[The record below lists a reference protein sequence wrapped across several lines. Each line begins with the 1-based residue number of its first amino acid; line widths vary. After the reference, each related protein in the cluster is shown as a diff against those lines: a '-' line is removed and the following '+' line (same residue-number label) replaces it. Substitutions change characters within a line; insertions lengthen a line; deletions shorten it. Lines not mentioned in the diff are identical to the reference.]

1 MALRRLELVLAVV
14 CAAAIVW
21 PALFGTRSRRGLVFL
36 AAIGAAISQL
46 VLEGF
51 RWQLTPVY
59 LVALGL
65 GLGDLLSVERDLP
78 WWRRVS
84 RPVLGLVGLGMMVL
98 PAVIFPVP
106 ILPEPGGPLQVGT
119 VTLEVVFPERL
130 EAYGETPDTQPRRVM
145 VQIWYPAEAV
155 DQPVAVPWTNDLD
168 VLGPALARRIGL
180 PAFSLSHTSYT
191 AAHAVPSAPALAGT
205 YPVVLYSHGWTGFR
219 SIAVN
224 QMEMLASHGYIV
236 IAPDHAY
243 GALVTRFPDGAIINF
258 DPDALPDEEAVEP
271 DFYTDRA
278 VQLVDT
284 FADDL
289 VGLVDALAL
298 GESGPF
304 GSMAAHADLG
314 RIGAYG
320 HSAGGGAAVR
330 FCLSDE
336 RCDAVLGMDA
346 WVEPVPDRII
356 ANEATIPMLFMRS
369 DGWRGTPNDGR
380 LRGLAERSDA
390 VTYWIGIEG
399 AGHNDFVVTP
409 FFSPIAARLGM
420 KGPISLGRVVP
431 IIDRFLR
438 GFFDSALLGAGTAA
452 VEQNPFDEVT
462 LEVLGPAGG

>member
-1 MALRRLELVLAVV
+1 LVLAVV

-36 AAIGAAISQL
+36 ATIGVAISQL

-51 RWQLTPVY
+51 RWQLIPVY

-65 GLGDLLSVERDLP
+65 GLGDLFSVERDLP

-98 PAVIFPVP
+98 PSVILPVP
-106 ILPEPGGPLQVGT
+106 ILPEPGGPLEVGT
-119 VTLEVVFPERL
+119 VTLEVVFPERP
-130 EAYGETPDTQPRRVM
+130 EAYGENPDTRSRRVM
-145 VQIWYPAEAV
+145 VQVWYPAEAV
-155 DQPVAVPWTNDLD
+155 AEPTVVPWTNDLD
-168 VLGPALARRIGL
+168 VVGPALARRIGF
-180 PAFSLSHTSYT
+180 PSFALSHTSYT
-191 AAHAVPSAPALAGT
+191 SAHGVPSAPALAGT
-205 YPVVLYSHGWTGFR
+205 YPVVLYSHGWRGFR
-219 SIAVN
+219 SIAIN
-224 QMEMLASHGYIV
+224 QMEMLASHGYVV
-236 IAPDHAY
+236 IAPDHTY
-243 GALVTRFPDGAIINF
+243 GALTTRFPDGDIVGF
-258 DPDALPDEEAVEP
+258 DPDALPDEEITDP
-271 DFYTDRA
+271 DVYADRA

-284 FADDL
+284 FTDDL
-289 VGLVDALAL
+289 IGLVDALEL
-298 GESGPF
+298 GEAGPF
-304 GSMAAHADLG
+304 GSIATHADLG
-314 RIGAYG
+314 RIGVYG
-320 HSAGGGAAVR
+320 HSTGGGAAVR

-356 ANEATIPMLFMRS
+356 ANEATVPMLFMRS

-380 LRGLAERSDA
+380 LRGLAERSTD

-409 FFSPIAARLGM
+409 FFSPVAARLGM
-420 KGPISLGRVVP
+420 KGPISVGRVVP

-452 VEQNPFDEVT
+452 VEQNPFREVT
-462 LEVLGPAGG
+462 LEVLGRAGR

>member
-1 MALRRLELVLAVV
+1 M

-36 AAIGAAISQL
+36 ATIGTAVSQL
-46 VLEGF
+46 ALEGF
-51 RWQLTPVY
+51 RWQLIPVY

-84 RPVLGLVGLGMMVL
+84 RPLLGLVGLGMMVL
-98 PAVIFPVP
+98 PSVILPVP

-119 VTLEVVFPERL
+119 VSLEVTFADRL
-130 EAYGETPDTQPRRVM
+130 EAYGENPDTEPRRVM
-145 VQIWYPAEAV
+145 VQVWYPAES
-155 DQPVAVPWTNDLD
+155 VAEPNMVPWTNDLD
-168 VLGPALARRIGL
+168 VLGPALARRIGF
-180 PAFSLSHTSYT
+180 PAFALSHTSYT
-191 AAHAVPSAPALAGT
+191 SAHAVPSSPALAGT

-224 QMEMLASHGYIV
+224 QMEMLASHGYVV
-236 IAPDHAY
+236 IAPDHTY
-243 GALVTRFPDGAIINF
+243 GALATRFPDGEIVEF
-258 DPDALPDEEAVEP
+258 DPAALPNEDDVEP
-271 DFYTDRA
+271 DFYADRA

-284 FADDL
+284 FTDDL
-289 VGLVDALAL
+289 IGLVDALAL
-298 GESGPF
+298 GEDGPF
-304 GSMAAHADLG
+304 GSIASHVDLG
-314 RIGAYG
+314 RIGVYG
-320 HSAGGGAAVR
+320 HSSGGGAAVR
-330 FCLSDE
+330 FCLADE

-356 ANEATIPMLFMRS
+356 ANEATTPMLFMRS

-380 LRGLAERSDA
+380 LRGLAERSNG

-409 FFSPIAARLGM
+409 FFSPVAARLGM

-452 VEQNPFDEVT
+452 VERNPFGEVT
-462 LEVLGPAGG
+462 LEVLGRSGG